1 MVVLPIIKVFD
12 IDYSF
17 IIKNYLDPKMW
28 QKEWILFEYKNFK
41 ISISLMY
48 IYCMDEKISFKVK
61 VTDGLNEERYDRSG
75 LFYENSDYTTVIY
88 SLKTEN
94 IETLKKLINSGAEY
108 VMKNL
113 EKRILRNT
121 DEYQEILKVKEEE
134 KEQLTQIA
142 EDFLDSENVTNGD
155 IREAYIDWYI
165 NKMESAYK
173 YDDAYI
179 NANEYQAFPDVWLIW
194 SEASK
199 NEALKSLVT
208 EHVPSKYCEAILEEY
223 EEFKEY
229 IKTEEYKEEMVDGLE
244 DL

>member
-1 MVVLPIIKVFD
+1 ML
-12 IDYSF
+12 
-17 IIKNYLDPKMW
+17 
-28 QKEWILFEYKNFK
+28 
-41 ISISLMY
+41 
-48 IYCMDEKISFKVK
+48 
-61 VTDGLNEERYDRSG
+61 T
-75 LFYENSDYTTVIY
+75 
-88 SLKTEN
+88 
-94 IETLKKLINSGAEY
+94 
-108 VMKNL
+108 
-113 EKRILRNT
+113 
-121 DEYQEILKVKEEE
+121 EEE

-179 NANEYQAFPDVWLIW
+179 NANEYQAFPDVWLLW

-199 NEALKSLVT
+199 NEALKNLVT